1 MHVAYIHTVV
11 ADHKQFTYTI
21 SIGVVLAVD
30 HLVME
35 GIEEV
40 KEPNQETARWSW

>member
-1 MHVAYIHTVV
+1 MHAYIHTVV
-11 ADHKQFTYTI
+11 SDHKRFTYTI

-35 GIEEV
+35 DIEEV
-40 KEPNQETARWSW
+40 KEPNQETAHWSWW